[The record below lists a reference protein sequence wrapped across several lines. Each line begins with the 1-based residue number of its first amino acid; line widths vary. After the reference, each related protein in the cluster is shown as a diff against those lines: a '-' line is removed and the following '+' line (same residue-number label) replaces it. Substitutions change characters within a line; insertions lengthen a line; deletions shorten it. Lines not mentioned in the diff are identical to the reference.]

1 MSQRLSSQF
10 AFKQEAPVA
19 PRVTTEGASEDDH
32 ADRSSSCDSISS
44 DEDFGQR
51 SEIYE
56 QWREDVFDSN
66 EDNILNDAVYVYDYV
81 N

>member
-1 MSQRLSSQF
+1 M
-10 AFKQEAPVA
+10 A
-19 PRVTTEGASEDDH
+19 PRITTECGSDDEQ

-51 SEIYE
+51 AEIYE
-56 QWREDVFDSN
+56 QWREDVFEAN